1 VFVARVGRGARLRR
15 LLPQWRYDACFE
27 VWWVVDN
34 IGSGVGGATGKR
46 EVMVGADV
54 AWVSSQSPASLYV
67 GQGGRRR

>member
-1 VFVARVGRGARLRR
+1 
-15 LLPQWRYDACFE
+15 
-27 VWWVVDN
+27 VDN